1 VYSEDRSV
9 TFQKILFIIVTVVK
23 ASILLVKCNLMIMNL
38 TYYNN

>member
-1 VYSEDRSV
+1 VYPEDRSV
-9 TFQKILFIIVTVVK
+9 TFQKILLIIVTVVK